1 MTWEPQA
8 TRRIMSVDDSRFAAA
23 QRTAAN
29 RRGTTSSRLKA
40 WLVIVPTLAFF
51 AVALVGGAAA
61 FGKPDYVQA
70 AKTLPTTGA
79 LVLVSAKDEQ
89 SWLDRLSG
97 SSGKE
102 LCVVT
107 GHQLEQVAAHYQVDY
122 LTVTVDG
129 HPLQI
134 AKVSGQGANDHDLR
148 EYLGDSKLKC
158 KFVREGGVFFLPFDP
173 NIS

>member
-1 MTWEPQA
+1 
-8 TRRIMSVDDSRFAAA
+8 MSVDDSRFAAA

-29 RRGTTSSRLKA
+29 RRGTTSSRLKV

-51 AVALVGGAAA
+51 GFALVGGAAA
-61 FGKPDYVQA
+61 FGKSDYAQA
-70 AKTLPTTGA
+70 AKKLPTTGA
-79 LVLVSAKDEQ
+79 LVLVSAEGEQ
-89 SWLDRLSG
+89 SWIDRLTA

-107 GHQLEQVAAHYQVDY
+107 PHQLEQVAAHYQVEY
-122 LTVTVDG
+122 ITVTVDG
-129 HPLQI
+129 HPVQI

-148 EYLGDSKLKC
+148 EYLGDPKLRC